1 MPYRDPNRAREYF
14 RNYRRTRR
22 SGDACSTPV
31 HPVLSPEFRLA
42 TAADVVALIEDQCQA
57 VLDEKEATIL
67 EKARCLGYL
76 ATVSL
81 KAIEAGNLAARI
93 EELEAILKKRKPE
106 GSHPR

>member
-22 SGDACSTPV
+22 AGDARSTPV
-31 HPVLSPEFRLA
+31 HPAVSPEFRLA
-42 TAADVVALIEDQCQA
+42 TAADVVALIEDQVEA
-57 VLDEKEATIL
+57 VLEEQEAGVL
-67 EKARCLGYL
+67 EKARAIGYL

-81 KAIEAGNLAARI
+81 KAIESGNLAARI

-106 GSHPR
+106 GSNPR